1 MVMSKKVLLFLVVAM
16 LSAVMV
22 FSTGLAFAE
31 QVEIRA
37 AWWGD
42 TGRHAL
48 YNQICDVFESK
59 YPDIKVI
66 REPSS
71 WTDYWAKLNVQ
82 SAGGRAP
89 DFIGMHPFFASD
101 YVQRDVVEPLDD
113 YIKNNVIDVSKF
125 SQSAILSGTVNG
137 IVYMIP
143 MGITIDTLFVN
154 NSFLKELGVA
164 TPEFDWTWDDFKT
177 IGLEVRKALDAK
189 GEKDKW
195 FMDDISGI
203 YEIFRVWVRQR
214 GREDLYTPDGSIAY
228 TAEDA
233 ASWFA
238 MWNDFRENGII
249 PDAATTTEYM
259 NATLEDSLF
268 GRRRAAVRRMPV
280 NQYKLHCA
288 ALPDDEI
295 IMVRHPSKPDGEI
308 GEFIYGAFFA
318 ISASSAPEKKLAAAK
333 LINFWVN
340 DPDSI
345 ELFRLDQG
353 VPANT
358 EMVDF
363 LMTIVDEKEKAILNY
378 VNELM
383 PLARPI
389 IFAPAGATEIDS
401 LFKQIAEKVRFGQ
414 LTPEEAGEQLISQ
427 AQDILNKH
435 K

>member
-1 MVMSKKVLLFLVVAM
+1 MSKKVLVSLMVVM
-16 LSAVMV
+16 LSAVMM
-22 FSTGLAFAE
+22 FSTGVAFAE

-71 WTDYWAKLNVQ
+71 WTDYWAKLTVQ

-101 YVQRDVVEPLDD
+101 YVQRGVVEPLDD
-113 YIKNNVIDVSKF
+113 YIKDNVIDISKF
-125 SQSAILSGTVNG
+125 SQSAVLSGTVND

-143 MGITIDTLFVN
+143 MGITIDTFFVN
-154 NSFLKELGVA
+154 DSFLKELGVA

-177 IGLEVRKALDAK
+177 TGLEVRKALDAK
-189 GEKDKW
+189 GEKNKW

-214 GREDLYTPDGSIAY
+214 GRVDLYTTEGEIAY
-228 TAEDA
+228 EEGDVV
-233 ASWFA
+233 SWFA

-249 PDAATTTEYM
+249 PDAATTTEYTDS
-259 NATLEDSLF
+259 TLEDSLF
-268 GRRRAAVRRMPV
+268 GRRKTAARRMPI

-295 IMVRHPSKPDGEI
+295 IILRHPSKPDGEI

-318 ISASSAPEKKLAAAK
+318 VSAHSTPEKKLAAAK
-333 LINFWVN
+333 LIDFWVN

-358 EMVDF
+358 EMADF
-363 LMTIVDEKEKAILNY
+363 LMTIVDEQEKAILTY
-378 VNELM
+378 ANELM
-383 PLARPI
+383 PIARPI
-389 IFAPAGATEIDS
+389 IFAPAGATEVDS

-414 LTPEEAGEQLISQ
+414 LTPEEAGTQLISQ